1 VTNKSAEA
9 VKKLERAVKKI
20 LIVDDQP
27 DVKKL
32 LEIILRA
39 EDRLLLCADSG
50 EEAIA
55 LARAEKPDVILL
67 DVMMPGGMDGYQVTR
82 ILRGDIRTRECAI
95 VVMTAKVQERDRQAA
110 FEAGADDYIGK
121 PFDMRDLQNKVAAFL
136 S

>member
-1 VTNKSAEA
+1 LPEA
-9 VKKLERAVKKI
+9 VKKEEWAVKKI

-32 LEIILRA
+32 LKIILQA

-55 LARAEKPDVILL
+55 LAQTEKPDVILL
-67 DVMMPGGMDGYQVTR
+67 DVMMPGGMDGYQATR
-82 ILRGDIRTRECAI
+82 ILKGDPRTCDCAI

-121 PFDMRDLQNKVAAFL
+121 PFDMRELQQKVDSFL

>member
-1 VTNKSAEA
+1 M
-9 VKKLERAVKKI
+9 KKI

-32 LEIILRA
+32 LVIILQA
-39 EDRLLLCADSG
+39 KDRLLLCADSG
-50 EEAIA
+50 EEAIV

-67 DVMMPGGMDGYQVTR
+67 DVMMPGGMDGYQVAK
-82 ILRGDIRTRECAI
+82 ILKGDPRTRDCVV
-95 VVMTAKVQERDRQAA
+95 VVMTAKVQEQDRQAA

-121 PFDMRDLQNKVAAFL
+121 PFDMRDLQKKVDDAL

>member
-1 VTNKSAEA
+1 MEGGV
-9 VKKLERAVKKI
+9 VKKI

-32 LEIILRA
+32 LGIILQA
-39 EDRLLLCADSG
+39 EGRLLLCADSG
-50 EEAIA
+50 EEAIV

-82 ILRGDIRTRECAI
+82 ILKGDPRTSDCAI
-95 VVMTAKVQERDRQAA
+95 VVMTAKVQEQDRKAA

-121 PFDMRDLQNKVAAFL
+121 PFDMRDLQKKVDKVL